1 MKAGVQS
8 RVESFMAELSKF
20 AARWQQLKPSDDAI
34 ESNDPARLNEALQR
48 IKEKKQEFS
57 ELLERRKQLV

>member
-1 MKAGVQS
+1 MKAGVES

-20 AARWQQLKPSDDAI
+20 SARWYQLRPGDDAI
-34 ESNDPARLNEALQR
+34 ESNDPARLNDALQR

-57 ELLERRKQLV
+57 ELLELKKQLV